1 MGGGPIADQANP
13 EKIFDRDANPF
24 FYNPDE
30 LRKLMQPLGSNSSL
44 SGKEK

>member
-1 MGGGPIADQANP
+1 MADQTKP

-24 FYNPDE
+24 FYDPDK
-30 LRKLMQPLGSNSSL
+30 LNKLMQPLGSNSSM